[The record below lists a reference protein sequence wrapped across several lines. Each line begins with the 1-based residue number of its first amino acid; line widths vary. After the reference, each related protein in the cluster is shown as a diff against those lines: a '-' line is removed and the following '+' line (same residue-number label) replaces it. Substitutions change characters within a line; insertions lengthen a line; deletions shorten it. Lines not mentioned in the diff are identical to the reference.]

1 MNARS
6 ARASAPCRFQ
16 PALVMSWCG
25 MARRLDRYDI
35 IGLTIVAVLAALWI
49 LHFLLPAP
57 PPPPP

>member
-1 MNARS
+1 MRSRLARF
-6 ARASAPCRFQ
+6 RAGVQ
-16 PALVMSWCG
+16 PVPFMSWCG

-35 IGLTIVAVLAALWI
+35 IGMVIVAVLAALWI

>member
-1 MNARS
+1 V
-6 ARASAPCRFQ
+6 PF
-16 PALVMSWCG
+16 MSWCR

-35 IGLTIVAVLAALWI
+35 IGMVIVAVLAALWI